1 MQKGEA
7 RPLADYVAQLSSLYA
22 LIDCL
27 SFREESSIQGL
38 REVSRLIVAFV
49 QYKKIQLHSSVTTAY
64 VDHVYLFL
72 HQSYTNNGV
81 DGLRASM
88 EFINTTPVVANTL
101 TQIVKQTFFIWWLTP
116 LVRSDTEELRFHWD
130 ADLRRAALDEICFS
144 TGPQNNSL
152 WEAPSV
158 DRSALLV
165 AVVSTMTDADLHEY
179 LRALEPSR
187 RQSLLAKLEKY
198 IAEAEKNVSVLE
210 AMKEFLETL
219 QEDDSKTQQER
230 EEELAQRTR
239 EKADALLKEQERL
252 LQEKKGL

>member
-1 MQKGEA
+1 
-7 RPLADYVAQLSSLYA
+7 
-22 LIDCL
+22 
-27 SFREESSIQGL
+27 
-38 REVSRLIVAFV
+38 
-49 QYKKIQLHSSVTTAY
+49 
-64 VDHVYLFL
+64 
-72 HQSYTNNGV
+72 
-81 DGLRASM
+81 M

-158 DRSALLV
+158 DRSALLI

-252 LQEKKGL
+252 LQEKRVFDKKNEKRQQRQMAEQELVRKERARRLEEKNKIREEEQKQTEMKRAIALRAGTAKSMQSKEEQRGSRRNDWTSTRVAC